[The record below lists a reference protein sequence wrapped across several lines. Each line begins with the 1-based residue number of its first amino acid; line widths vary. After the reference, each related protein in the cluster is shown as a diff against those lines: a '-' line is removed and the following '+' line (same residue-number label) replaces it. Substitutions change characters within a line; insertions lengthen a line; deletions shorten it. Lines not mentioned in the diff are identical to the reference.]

1 MSDTQLD
8 SRPDAVRADSPCST
22 PEGVLDQ
29 FVALLGAG
37 DLDAT
42 LDLFAD
48 GAAFL
53 PDPTS
58 VVTGADRIRAGLA
71 GFFAIRP
78 TLTPGRRHVVVAGDT
93 ALVVHDWQLR
103 GALPDGTPVEQ
114 QGRAVD
120 VLRRR
125 PDGTWRLLIDDPW
138 GVQVL
143 DVPTP

>member
-1 MSDTQLD
+1 MSDTRLD
-8 SRPDAVRADSPCST
+8 SRPDTVRADSPCST
-22 PEGVLDQ
+22 PEGVIDH
-29 FVALLGAG
+29 FAALLGAG
-37 DLDAT
+37 DLDAA
-42 LDLFAD
+42 LDLYAD

-53 PDPTS
+53 PDPGS
-58 VVTGADRIRAGLA
+58 VVTGDDQLRAGLA

-78 TLTPGRRHVVVAGDT
+78 TLVPGRRRVVVAGDT